1 MSLNIFEST
10 FLQYTALLPF
20 PDLLLLTGR
29 KEVSC
34 KHWERDEETGS
45 LARELEFLASV
56 AGGEEM
62 YQVRMVQSYRLQV
75 NQLVLTCSSVY
86 PDFVPL
92 ASTAVEQ
99 IWRLTEISPEQSTL
113 KIFLRFSNKSI
124 KPDSDLSRALESETK
139 QLADTWYATAQA
151 RGLFPQ
157 SSLATHNLARYE
169 EVDLR
174 DFATAPK
181 APKAVSWFLV
191 YLNSLL
197 LVAVFWYLVSLQGT
211 IEARLREPG
220 CRREL

>member
-29 KEVSC
+29 REVSC

-45 LARELEFLASV
+45 LSRELEFLATV
-56 AGGEEM
+56 AGEV
-62 YQVRMVQSYRLQV
+62 YPVRMVQSYRLQV

-113 KIFLRFSNKSI
+113 KISLRFSNKSI
-124 KPDSDLSRALESETK
+124 KPDSDLSHALESETK
-139 QLADTWYATAQA
+139 QLADTWYATALA
-151 RGLFPQ
+151 RNLFPQ

-174 DFATAPK
+174 DFATVPKTPK
-181 APKAVSWFLV
+181 AASWFLV

-197 LVAVFWYLVSLQGT
+197 LLVVFWYLLRLQGE
-211 IEARLREPG
+211 IEVRLREPG
-220 CRREL
+220 CRSEL